1 MKKLLSLIFFIVICF
16 SVNIVVAAPT
26 EKEWATA
33 AAYLLETTSK
43 ASLLGSYYYG
53 NSDLRKQASDN
64 WKSAKWIFEKS
75 QPPTADTQR
84 LKYKLINLCDEI
96 SSAFERGAGSYEWQ
110 VISPKVQEVLD
121 ELISIISGQKEEQK
135 IQEQKEKEEHE
146 RERRERAAEREKER
160 QRQIEMSK
168 QRKESYTE
176 GVNLFNK
183 KQYEKAVE
191 KLQSAKS
198 HSEELSQGYK
208 KEITDEQIEKMLNQS
223 RIKLRD
229 VFIEDGI
236 KMFKNGENENSTKK
250 LNSALEINDNIS
262 SADKIPQEKRVKIY
276 VYLADANFK
285 LKEYSSV
292 VKNCETG
299 LKYDSHNKEL
309 LKFLDII
316 KSKKKKAVIK
326 STINSSLRSVI
337 LPGWGQYYCDYDK
350 WYYHS
355 LAYITFLGGTFYYY
369 NQGNEYYK
377 KYEKATNSSDAED
390 YWNKAIQY
398 DKTTV
403 VLGIAT
409 IGVWTYS
416 VVDAYFKGKEYG
428 HISWDYVSNIKIE
441 KDSIKLVY
449 AKKF

>member
-1 MKKLLSLIFFIVICF
+1 MKKLIFLIFVFFPFFFDTVLA
-16 SVNIVVAAPT
+16 VPT
-26 EKEWATA
+26 EREWAIA
-33 AAYLLETTSK
+33 AAQVLQLASK
-43 ASLLGSYYYG
+43 ASLWGSYNYENEY
-53 NSDLRKQASDN
+53 LRKQASDN
-64 WKSAKWIFEKS
+64 WKSTKWIFEKS
-75 QPPTADTQR
+75 QPPTAETQQLKSR
-84 LKYKLINLCDEI
+84 LVAICDKI
-96 SSAFERGAGSYEWQ
+96 SSAYEKKAGSDEWNY
-110 VISPKVQEVLD
+110 VIAPELQSVLSD
-121 ELISIISGQKEEQK
+121 LSNIISGQKEEQK
-135 IQEQKEKEEHE
+135 IREQKEREERE
-146 RERRERAAEREKER
+146 RERREQAAERERER
-160 QRQIEMSK
+160 QRQIKMSQ
-168 QRKESYTE
+168 QRKENYTE

-198 HSEELSQGYK
+198 HSEELNSGYK
-208 KEITDEQIEKMLNQS
+208 KEISDNQIEKMLNQS

-229 VFIEDGI
+229 VYISEGVI
-236 KMFKNGENENSTKK
+236 MFKKGENENSVKK
-250 LNSALEINDNIS
+250 LNSALEIDDNIS
-262 SADKIPQEKRVKIY
+262 SADKIPQDKRVKIY

-292 VKNCETG
+292 VKNCDTG
-299 LKYDSHNKEL
+299 LKYDSNNKEL

-316 KSKKKKAVIK
+316 KSKKKKAIIK

-377 KYEKATNSSDAED
+377 KYENAVNSSDAED

-403 VLGIAT
+403 VLVIAT

-416 VVDAYFKGKEYG
+416 VVDACFKGTEYG
-428 HISWDYVSNIKIE
+428 YISWDYVNNIKIE